1 MYYDGYHFGGMH
13 LIWWFIWMSLLFWI
27 FATPYYVPGQQ
38 KKRGSALDILQK
50 RFAAGEITAEEY
62 QERKKILDKDLVKST
77 SFM

>member
-27 FATPYYVPGQQ
+27 FATPYYVPGKQ
-38 KKRGSALDILQK
+38 KKRGSALDILKK